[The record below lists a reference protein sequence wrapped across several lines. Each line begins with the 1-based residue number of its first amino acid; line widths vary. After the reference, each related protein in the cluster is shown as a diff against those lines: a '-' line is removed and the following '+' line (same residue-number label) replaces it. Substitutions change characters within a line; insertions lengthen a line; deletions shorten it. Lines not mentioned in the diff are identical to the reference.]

1 MNSFDQFT
9 RQKYL
14 NLETFRQNGAGVKTP
29 VWFAQEGEMLYVI
42 TMTDAGKVKRI
53 RRDGRVNVAVCRM
66 DGSVT
71 GAWVPAQAC
80 ENPDP
85 AVLAKINRLFDRKY
99 GLVKKFFERQRSS
112 RGSRDTVLE
121 IKLIEEEQR

>member
-14 NLETFRQNGAGVKTP
+14 NLETFRKSGAGVKTP
-29 VWFAQEGEMLYVI
+29 VWFAQEGEILYVI

-53 RRDGRVNVAVCRM
+53 RRNGQVNVAVCQM

-71 GAWVPAQAC
+71 GSWVPARAR

-85 AVLAKINRLFDRKY
+85 AVLAKINRLFDGKY

-112 RGSRDTVLE
+112 RGSQDTVLE
-121 IKLIEEEQR
+121 IELTDVKQR